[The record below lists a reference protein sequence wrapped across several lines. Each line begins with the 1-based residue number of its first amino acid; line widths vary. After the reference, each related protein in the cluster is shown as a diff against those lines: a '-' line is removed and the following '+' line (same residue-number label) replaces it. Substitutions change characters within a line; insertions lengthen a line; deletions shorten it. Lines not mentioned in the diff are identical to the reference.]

1 MGGIIGKPVYV
12 LQRFYKPEK
21 KFFSSGGPGQ
31 PAGMR
36 LRADSGEEKKVPP
49 DNPVLPAPTS
59 LRNAAMM
66 RRRLTLPASP
76 PPAPAPGSFVMMP
89 AANLSPEQWAWQSAL
104 YEWAFAAAQAVVQP
118 SIVERD
124 LLGVWN

>member
-1 MGGIIGKPVYV
+1 
-12 LQRFYKPEK
+12 
-21 KFFSSGGPGQ
+21 
-31 PAGMR
+31 
-36 LRADSGEEKKVPP
+36 
-49 DNPVLPAPTS
+49 
-59 LRNAAMM
+59 MM
-66 RRRLTLPASP
+66 RSRLTLPASP

-89 AANLSPEQWAWQSAL
+89 AANLPAEQWAWQSAL